1 MQQRHSRGAR
11 SDRQA
16 QAQARIRTSAHLL
29 CFSPLSLCSGNKNKT
44 FKPVKSHPEGMGNRS
59 KLSEYAKATLGSGNM
74 RSAVVLP
81 KGEEINE
88 WLAVNSTCAARGT
101 DRERAQSRMCAS
113 RGDILTF
120 VWSAVSSGLLRR
132 RRVLSS
138 AVDFFNEISLSVWRA
153 HAWRVLVFV
162 PFRVLTCVRACSSAP
177 LLSVCRLYGTITEFC
192 TSQTCPVMSASA
204 QFEYLWCDNEVSNR
218 TELRGSCDAKCRG
231 QKRGQWLML
240 AVSLSLCLPAITRF
254 PSRCSQKVKKPIKC
268 SAPEYV
274 DYLMSWVESQ
284 LNNEHVFPL
293 QLGTS
298 FPKNFQ
304 STVKVIFKRLFRVY
318 AHIYHSHFQKI
329 VSLGAEAHLNTC
341 FSQWTHQQHSTQ
353 QRPIGACTRQ
363 VNDGTASCIPASLI
377 LCV

>member
-1 MQQRHSRGAR
+1 M
-11 SDRQA
+11 
-16 QAQARIRTSAHLL
+16 LKNL
-29 CFSPLSLCSGNKNKT
+29 FGNKNKT
-44 FKPVKSHPEGMGNRS
+44 FKPVKSHPEGVGNRS

-88 WLAVNSTCAARGT
+88 WLAVNT
-101 DRERAQSRMCAS
+101 
-113 RGDILTF
+113 
-120 VWSAVSSGLLRR
+120 
-132 RRVLSS
+132 
-138 AVDFFNEISLSVWRA
+138 VDFFNEISL
-153 HAWRVLVFV
+153 
-162 PFRVLTCVRACSSAP
+162 
-177 LLSVCRLYGTITEFC
+177 LYGTITEFC

-204 QFEYLWCDNEVSNR
+204 QFEYLWCDN
-218 TELRGSCDAKCRG
+218 
-231 QKRGQWLML
+231 
-240 AVSLSLCLPAITRF
+240 
-254 PSRCSQKVKKPIKC
+254 QKVKKPIKC

-284 LNNEHVFPL
+284 LNDEHVFPL

-341 FSQWTHQQHSTQ
+341 FKHFIYFVSEFKLIETKELQPLQDLISTLMGKDAAK
-353 QRPIGACTRQ
+353 GAGAA
-363 VNDGTASCIPASLI
+363 DGSASSPASAAAGEGGD
-377 LCV
+377 